1 MRINDRMKVRD
12 MVGEHIIIMQS
23 TDKVDMTRVMALNET
38 ALFLF
43 NELQGRD
50 FEADDA
56 VRLLTDNYEVSDE
69 VARRDVEKSLAD
81 MKKNHIVL

>member
-12 MVGEHIIIMQS
+12 VVGEHIIIMQS

-56 VRLLTDNYEVSDE
+56 VRLLTDNYEVSEE
-69 VARRDVEKSLAD
+69 VARRDVEKILAD
-81 MKKNHIVL
+81 MKKHNIVL

>member
-12 MVGEHIIIMQS
+12 MMGEHIIIMQS
-23 TDKVDMTRVMALNET
+23 TDNVDMTRVMALNET

-56 VRLLTDNYEVSDE
+56 VRLLTDNYEVADD
-69 VARRDVEKSLAD
+69 VARRDVEKILAD

>member
-1 MRINDRMKVRD
+1 MRINDKMKVRD
-12 MVGEHIIIMQS
+12 VVGEHIIIMQS

-69 VARRDVEKSLAD
+69 VARRDVEKILAD
-81 MKKNHIVL
+81 MKKHNIVL

>member
-1 MRINDRMKVRD
+1 MRINDKMKVRD

-23 TDKVDMTRVMALNET
+23 TDNVDMTRVMALNET

-69 VARRDVEKSLAD
+69 VARRDVEKILAD
-81 MKKNHIVL
+81 MKKNNIVL

>member
-1 MRINDRMKVRD
+1 MRINDKMKVRD

-23 TDKVDMTRVMALNET
+23 NDNVDMTRVMALNET

-69 VARRDVEKSLAD
+69 VARRDVEKILAD
-81 MKKNHIVL
+81 MKKNNIVL

>member
-69 VARRDVEKSLAD
+69 VARRDVEKILAD

>member
-12 MVGEHIIIMQS
+12 VVGEHIIIMQS

-69 VARRDVEKSLAD
+69 VARRDVEKILAD
-81 MKKNHIVL
+81 MKKHNIVL